1 MKNCPLGKH
10 GIHCPEIGG
19 NWGEQKDNHS
29 IVALNRALDFLEK
42 LRRHNWR
49 RALWYGGKQRPAAA

>member
-19 NWGEQKDNHS
+19 NWGEQTDNHS
-29 IVALNRALDFLEK
+29 IVDLNRALDFLEK
-42 LRRHNWR
+42 IRRHNWR
-49 RALWYGGKQRPAAA
+49 RAFWYGGK